1 MDLLF
6 NASVISSAVRI
17 ATPLLLAA
25 MGCILCE
32 KAGIT
37 NLAIEGFM
45 LMGSFI
51 SIAYITKSDGS
62 VLIALVVAMIGTMLY
77 SGIFALVVIKF
88 EANHVV
94 ASIAMNLLSV
104 GLTTFLLQAMLGAQ
118 GMIRP
123 ANIQKIPNLQLDIL
137 EKIPFIGSV
146 FHNQSFI
153 VPLSILMA
161 VALHFV
167 IKKTEYGLNVVSLGE
182 SEGAARSAG
191 IPVKKVQWSVILL
204 SGLFCGLAGAYLSSV
219 ILSEFSMNMVQGRG
233 FTAYTAVIFGNTNA
247 ILVWLVTL
255 LFGWA
260 EAIGVQIELTGI
272 GIPSPI
278 IKMFP
283 YVLAIVVLII
293 SSINTKKKKEKRFE
307 KKAKSTVK

>member
-1 MDLLF
+1 MDLLL
-6 NASVISSAVRI
+6 NASVISAAVRI

-25 MGCILCE
+25 LGCILCE

-62 VLIALVVAMIGTMLY
+62 VLIAMLVAMVGTMIYSGLFGLVV
-77 SGIFALVVIKF
+77 VEF

-94 ASIAMNLLSV
+94 ASIAMNMLSI

-123 ANIQKIPNLQLDIL
+123 ANIQKIPNMQFEFLDRV
-137 EKIPFIGSV
+137 PFIGSV
-146 FHNQSFI
+146 LHNQSFVVLLAI
-153 VPLSILMA
+153 IMA
-161 VALHFV
+161 IALHFV
-167 IKKTEYGLNVVSLGE
+167 IKKTVYGLNVVSLGE
-182 SEGAARSAG
+182 SEGAACSAG
-191 IPVKKVQWSVILL
+191 ISVKKIQWSVILL

-260 EAIGVQIELTGI
+260 EAIGVQIELAGM
-272 GIPSPI
+272 GVPSSV

-283 YVLAIVVLII
+283 YVLAIVVLMI
-293 SSINTKKKKEKRFE
+293 SSLTAKNRKEKRLGN
-307 KKAKSTVK
+307 KAKSGGR

>member
-6 NASVISSAVRI
+6 SASVISAAVRI

-25 MGCILCE
+25 LGCILCE

-62 VLIALVVAMIGTMLY
+62 VLIAMVVAMIGTMIY
-77 SGIFALVVIKF
+77 SGLFGLIVVKF
-88 EANHVV
+88 GANQVV
-94 ASIAMNLLSV
+94 ASIAMNMLSI
-104 GLTTFLLQAMLGAQ
+104 GLTTFLLQTMLGAQ

-123 ANIQKIPNLQLDIL
+123 ANIQKIPNMQFPFL
-137 EKIPFIGSV
+137 EKVPFIGSI
-146 FHNQSFI
+146 FHNQSAV
-153 VPLSILMA
+153 VPLAILMA

-167 IKKTEYGLNVVSLGE
+167 IKKTVYGLNVVSLGE

-191 IPVKKVQWSVILL
+191 ISVKKVQWSVILV

-233 FTAYTAVIFGNTNA
+233 FTAYTAVIFGNTNS

-260 EAIGVQIELTGI
+260 EAIGVQIELAGM
-272 GIPSPI
+272 GIPSSV

-283 YVLAIVVLII
+283 YVLAIVVLMI
-293 SSINTKKKKEKRFE
+293 SSVTAKNKREKR
-307 KKAKSTVK
+307 

>member
-6 NASVISSAVRI
+6 NASVISSAIRI

-25 MGCILCE
+25 LGCILCE

-62 VLIALVVAMIGTMLY
+62 VLVAMLVAMVGTMVY
-77 SGIFALVVIKF
+77 SGLFGLVVIRF
-88 EANHVV
+88 QANQVV
-94 ASIAMNLLSV
+94 TSIAMNMLSV

-123 ANIQKIPNLQLDIL
+123 ANIQKIPNMQVDIL
-137 EKIPFIGSV
+137 EKIPFIGSI
-146 FHNQSFI
+146 FHNQNFI
-153 VPLSILMA
+153 VPLAILMA
-161 VALHFV
+161 VGLHFV
-167 IKKTEYGLNVVSLGE
+167 IKKTVYGLNVVSLGE

-191 IPVKKVQWSVILL
+191 ISVKRVQWSVILI

-260 EAIGVQIELTGI
+260 EAIGVQIELAGM
-272 GIPSPI
+272 GIPSSVV
-278 IKMFP
+278 KMFP
-283 YVLAIVVLII
+283 YVLAIVVLMI
-293 SSINTKKKKEKRFE
+293 SSVSAKYKKEKRLE
-307 KKAKSTVK
+307 NKAKGTGR

>member
-1 MDLLF
+1 MELLF
-6 NASVISSAVRI
+6 NASVISSAIRI

-25 MGCILCE
+25 LGCILCE

-51 SIAYITKSDGS
+51 SIAYIAKSDGS
-62 VLIALVVAMIGTMLY
+62 VLIAMLVAMIGTMLY
-77 SGIFALVVIKF
+77 SGLFGLIVVKF

-94 ASIAMNLLSV
+94 ASIAMNMLSV

-123 ANIQKIPNLQLDIL
+123 DNIQKIPNMQFAFL
-137 EKIPFIGSV
+137 EKVPFIGSV
-146 FHNQSFI
+146 FHNQSFV
-153 VPLSILMA
+153 VPLAILMA
-161 VALHFV
+161 VGLHFV
-167 IKKTEYGLNVVSLGE
+167 IKKTVYGLNVVSLGE

-204 SGLFCGLAGAYLSSV
+204 SGLFCGLAGAYLSTV
-219 ILSEFSMNMVQGRG
+219 ILSEFSVNMVQGRG
-233 FTAYTAVIFGNTNA
+233 FTAYTAVIFGNTNS

-260 EAIGVQIELTGI
+260 EAIGVQIELVGM
-272 GIPSPI
+272 GIPSSV

-283 YVLAIVVLII
+283 YVLAILVLMI
-293 SSINTKKKKEKRFE
+293 SSITAKNNKEKRIE
-307 KKAKSTVK
+307 NKTKGTGK

>member
-1 MDLLF
+1 MDLDLLF

-25 MGCILCE
+25 LGCILCE

-62 VLIALVVAMIGTMLY
+62 VLIALLAAMLGTMIY
-77 SGIFALVVIKF
+77 SGLFGLVVIKF
-88 EANHVV
+88 QANHVV

-123 ANIQKIPNLQLDIL
+123 ANIQKIPNMELNFL
-137 EKIPFIGSV
+137 ENIPFIGSV
-146 FHNQSFI
+146 LHNQSFI
-153 VPLSILMA
+153 VPLAIFMA
-161 VALHFV
+161 IALHFV
-167 IKKTEYGLNVVSLGE
+167 IKRTVYGMNVVSLGE

-191 IPVKKVQWSVILL
+191 ISVKKVQWSVILL
-204 SGLFCGLAGAYLSSV
+204 SGLFSGLAGAYLSSV

-260 EAIGVQIELTGI
+260 EAIGVQLELAGI
-272 GIPSPI
+272 GIPSSI
-278 IKMFP
+278 LRMFP
-283 YVLAIVVLII
+283 YVLAIIVLII
-293 SSINTKKKKEKRFE
+293 SSVNTKRRKERKK
-307 KKAKSTVK
+307 

>member
-1 MDLLF
+1 MDLDLLF

-25 MGCILCE
+25 LGCILCE

-62 VLIALVVAMIGTMLY
+62 VLIALLAAMLGTMIY
-77 SGIFALVVIKF
+77 SGLFGLVVIKF
-88 EANHVV
+88 QANHVV

-123 ANIQKIPNLQLDIL
+123 ANIQKIPNMELDFL
-137 EKIPFIGSV
+137 ENIPFLGSV
-146 FHNQSFI
+146 LHNQSFV
-153 VPLSILMA
+153 VPLAIFMA

-167 IKKTEYGLNVVSLGE
+167 IKKTVYGMNVVSLGE

-191 IPVKKVQWSVILL
+191 IPVKKVQWSVILI
-204 SGLFCGLAGAYLSSV
+204 SGLFSGLAGAYLSSV

-260 EAIGVQIELTGI
+260 EAIGVQLELAGI
-272 GIPSPI
+272 GVPSSI
-278 IKMFP
+278 LRMFP
-283 YVLAIVVLII
+283 YVLAIIVLII
-293 SSINTKKKKEKRFE
+293 SSVNTKRRKERKK
-307 KKAKSTVK
+307 

>member
-1 MDLLF
+1 MDLLL
-6 NASVISSAVRI
+6 NASVISSAIRI

-25 MGCILCE
+25 LGCILCE

-62 VLIALVVAMIGTMLY
+62 VLIAMLVAMIGTMLY
-77 SGIFALVVIKF
+77 SGLFGLIVVKF

-94 ASIAMNLLSV
+94 ASIAMNMLSV

-123 ANIQKIPNLQLDIL
+123 ANIQKVPNMQFAFL
-137 EKIPFIGSV
+137 EKVPFIGSV
-146 FHNQSFI
+146 FHNQSFV
-153 VPLSILMA
+153 VPLAILMA
-161 VALHFV
+161 FGLHFV
-167 IKKTEYGLNVVSLGE
+167 IKKTVFGLNVVSLGE

-191 IPVKKVQWSVILL
+191 ISVKKVQWSVILL
-204 SGLFCGLAGAYLSSV
+204 SGLFCGLAGAYLSTV
-219 ILSEFSMNMVQGRG
+219 ILSEFAINMVQGRG
-233 FTAYTAVIFGNTNA
+233 FTAYTAVIFGNTNS

-260 EAIGVQIELTGI
+260 EAIGVQIELVGM
-272 GIPSPI
+272 GIPSSV

-283 YVLAIVVLII
+283 YVLAIVVLMI
-293 SSINTKKKKEKRFE
+293 SSITAKNKREKRIGN
-307 KKAKSTVK
+307 KVKGTGR